1 MSKVLSAKT
10 CELHVHIG
18 GCLTAEDLYELGS
31 DTYNEI
37 DWSLFVNS
45 FEDAYGERPDP
56 PALYRRARARE
67 GGQVLRPYCVYGRE
81 DGGDFA
87 RFQAKFN
94 FGICVFRHWWHV
106 LDRQDELLD
115 RIVER
120 HRNEGLR
127 YVEYRAMAPF
137 DAEDADDFI
146 DFHCTMARAMLR
158 GQRADFHPR
167 YLISLPRWQPLKSY
181 RVVRRL
187 FG

>member
-31 DTYNEI
+31 DTYNQI

-81 DGGDFA
+81 DGGD
-87 RFQAKFN
+87 
-94 FGICVFRHWWHV
+94 
-106 LDRQDELLD
+106 LS
-115 RIVER
+115 
-120 HRNEGLR
+120 
-127 YVEYRAMAPF
+127 
-137 DAEDADDFI
+137 
-146 DFHCTMARAMLR
+146 
-158 GQRADFHPR
+158 
-167 YLISLPRWQPLKSY
+167 LIHI
-181 RVVRRL
+181 
-187 FG
+187 